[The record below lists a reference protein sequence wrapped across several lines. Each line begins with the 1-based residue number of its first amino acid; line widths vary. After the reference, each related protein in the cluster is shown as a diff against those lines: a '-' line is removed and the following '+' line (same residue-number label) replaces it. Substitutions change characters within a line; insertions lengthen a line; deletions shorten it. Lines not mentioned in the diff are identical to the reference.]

1 MSSSV
6 EARFAALESRIAA
19 LEQSK
24 VKAKSVKEP
33 KSTAEAAPLAEPKE
47 PKEKSAAQSAWNE
60 QVSQT
65 VAEMRQNGWPAWTS
79 LTDDSVFAA
88 SELKGGKHVF
98 SAGPLVG
105 KEASHAMGGLAR
117 ASFLKLEAD
126 PAAAAKARESRAKRL
141 AKVAENASKK
151 SGSSTGSAE
160 KAAPV
165 ADAVVVAAPVAE
177 KPKKVLSPEHKAA
190 MQAGRLAKKAKK
202 AAEAE
207 APAASNAAAAPASAS
222 APAAAPAPPP
232 AKPAAPKPVKAKK
245 VVAAPPAPVKKEFD
259 LNFAPWTHEGTEYIK
274 NERGDVLTFEDGEEP
289 EWVGRFDGKTID
301 ESVERPEDIDEFLE

>member
-65 VAEMRQNGWPAWTS
+65 VADMRQNGWPAWTS
-79 LTDDSVFAA
+79 LTDDTVFAA

-98 SAGPLVG
+98 SAGTLVG

-126 PAAAAKARESRAKRL
+126 PVAAAKARESRVKRL

-177 KPKKVLSPEHKAA
+177 TPKKVLSPEHKAA
-190 MQAGRLAKKAKK
+190 MQAGRLAAKMK
-202 AAEAE
+202 RAAEAE
-207 APAASNAAAAPASAS
+207 APAASNAAAAPASAA
-222 APAAAPAPPP
+222 APAAAPASAAAP

-245 VVAAPPAPVKKEFD
+245 VVSAPVVVKKELD
-259 LNFAPWTHEGTEYIK
+259 LNFSPWTHEGTEYIK
-274 NERGDVLTFEDGEEP
+274 NERGDVLSYPEA
-289 EWVGRFDGKTID
+289 EWVGRFDGKKID
-301 ESVERPEDIDEFLE
+301 ESVARPDDIDEFLE